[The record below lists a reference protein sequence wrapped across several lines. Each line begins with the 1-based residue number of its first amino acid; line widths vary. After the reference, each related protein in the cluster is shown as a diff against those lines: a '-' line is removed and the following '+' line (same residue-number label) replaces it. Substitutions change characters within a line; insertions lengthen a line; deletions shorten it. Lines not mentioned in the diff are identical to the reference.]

1 MTGQQI
7 SPELVLV
14 SPDLRGRALEELPAR
29 DPEALFVVAPRA
41 PLAPP
46 RVEPRAPL
54 PMAIAAYVMEALF
67 LGAVRGALMFL
78 AIAVAA
84 FLLAR

>member
-14 SPDLRGRALEELPAR
+14 SPDLRGQALEALPAL
-29 DPEALFVVAPRA
+29 DPDALFLVAPR
-41 PLAPP
+41 P
-46 RVEPRAPL
+46 RAVPRPSEQRAPL